1 MSDDNFSEPS
11 LTHAPASTGEGVSEN
26 SRISTP
32 APERAPEGRDWSRG
46 ERCRSDEERAAK
58 KAYFKTRKLELQ
70 RARRTSN
77 PRIDYMPSQ
86 VAYERIKTLVEG
98 GLTLSAAIDRLLA
111 SR

>member
-1 MSDDNFSEPS
+1 MNEHSSISHRPP
-11 LTHAPASTGEGVSEN
+11 APASTGEGVSETSPTN
-26 SRISTP
+26 TH
-32 APERAPEGRDWSRG
+32 APGRAPEGRVWSRG

-98 GLTLSAAIDRLLA
+98 GLTLSAAIDSLLET
-111 SR
+111 R